1 MKGKIL
7 VTGASGFVGRNLF
20 EALKRKGCDVV
31 GTRYTRDVPELKY
44 CDLTSYPETMAALDG
59 IEYVIMVATKS
70 YGAKICST
78 NPCSMVR
85 EGIIMNANLLDAC
98 YRKGVKKVMFIS
110 SSVVYQHSY
119 KPLEEYDLD
128 LNQPPYSMYM
138 GVGWVKRYTEQL
150 CEFYNRLGMK
160 INIVRPTNIYGR
172 YDKLEEEKSHFVPA
186 IIQRTIRKD
195 NPFLVWGSGNNQ
207 KDLIYIDDFIRDILL
222 VFDNY
227 NNVEPVNI
235 CSGELHSIRE
245 IVKEILDIGQHR
257 VIPVYDITKPDS
269 VPYKCILK
277 NKFDSLFGKQD
288 YISLRKGLEKTYDS
302 FSSS

>member
-1 MKGKIL
+1 
-7 VTGASGFVGRNLF
+7 
-20 EALKRKGCDVV
+20 
-31 GTRYTRDVPELKY
+31 
-44 CDLTSYPETMAALDG
+44 
-59 IEYVIMVATKS
+59 
-70 YGAKICST
+70 
-78 NPCSMVR
+78 
-85 EGIIMNANLLDAC
+85 
-98 YRKGVKKVMFIS
+98 
-110 SSVVYQHSY
+110 
-119 KPLEEYDLD
+119 
-128 LNQPPYSMYM
+128 
-138 GVGWVKRYTEQL
+138 
-150 CEFYNRLGMK
+150 MK